1 MSWSSSSCF
10 GLLAATFLG
19 LLSLA
24 ALTQCAS
31 ISTHIVG
38 GTEADIV
45 NYPYQVSVRLE
56 SYMLLHICGGSIYAP
71 RVVLTAAHC
80 IKGRFAS
87 YIRIVAGQNSIAD
100 LDEQGVKVSKLIY
113 HSGYNKKTH
122 VNDVGMIITTV
133 PLAYSN
139 LVQPIPLAVDSP
151 SPGTHAI
158 VSGWGKRTE
167 ADEALP
173 AMLRAVEVE
182 IMDRNTCGSQ
192 YSTKDYKITDEMLC
206 AGVEQGGK
214 DACSGDSGGPLTV
227 DGVLVGIVSWGV
239 GCAREGFPGVYTSV
253 KHHTAWIEEH
263 AAPYL

>member
-1 MSWSSSSCF
+1 MSSCF
-10 GLLAATFLG
+10 GLIVLG

-24 ALTQCAS
+24 ALNSGAS

-38 GTEADIV
+38 GIETDIV

-56 SYMLLHICGGSIYAP
+56 TYMLLHICGGSIYAP

-122 VNDVGMIITTV
+122 VNDVGMIITTE
-133 PLAYSN
+133 PLAYSS
-139 LVQPIPLAVDSP
+139 LVQPIALAVDSP
-151 SPGTHAI
+151 APGTHAI

-167 ADEALP
+167 EDEALP

-182 IMDRNTCGSQ
+182 IMDTNTCGAQ
-192 YSTKDYKITDEMLC
+192 YLTKDYTITDEMLC
-206 AGVEQGGK
+206 AGVEEGGK
-214 DACSGDSGGPLTV
+214 DACQGDSGGPLTV
-227 DGVLVGIVSWGV
+227 DGILVGIVSWGV

-253 KHHTAWIEEH
+253 RHHTSWIEEQS
-263 AAPYL
+263 APYL